1 MEVLE
6 RGIERYGP
14 ESVPPLLLAWCLLMA
29 GRPAEALER
38 AEQAVEEE
46 PRNADA
52 HWMRANALLE
62 LERTDEASRVLWG
75 AVELMPDNGRYYMQ
89 LAWVV
94 YEHEEYAKVRKLVE
108 QALERSPEDAWVHCT
123 AARIYDHHLRHRLA
137 HAHYARAFEL
147 DPDEPGVR
155 GDLAEIL
162 QTRGRLSSGVR
173 VAWEAADDERE
184 ADGEAALYDATLRR
198 WSWRW
203 YEWVLRAALMLN
215 VIDWVAPTPVPGSAV
230 LAGVLVAG
238 YAIVWTRS
246 LLALPR
252 QCRRDLAGR
261 GRRGFLAGALARTA
275 LVLGVIVLV
284 LLGEP
289 TGWQHL
295 GVLALIAGGYAE
307 WYFGAV
313 RISRAAGARAWGREP
328 AVARA

>member
-1 MEVLE
+1 
-6 RGIERYGP
+6 
-14 ESVPPLLLAWCLLMA
+14 MA